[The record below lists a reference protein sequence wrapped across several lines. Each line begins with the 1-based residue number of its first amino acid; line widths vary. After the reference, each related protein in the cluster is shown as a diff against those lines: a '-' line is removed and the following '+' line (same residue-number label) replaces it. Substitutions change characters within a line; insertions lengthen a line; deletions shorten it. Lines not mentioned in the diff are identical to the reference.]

1 MRERIPMKTEEELLE
16 AVRKYSFHS
25 RMDESQFTGPVFVR
39 GEGSVVEDAT
49 GKPYLDFN
57 SG

>member
-1 MRERIPMKTEEELLE
+1 MRSEAELLT
-16 AVRKYSFHS
+16 AAQKYSF
-25 RMDESQFTGPVFVR
+25 RGRIDKSQFTGPVFVR
-39 GEGSVVEDAT
+39 GEGSVVEDVN